1 MADVPI
7 KFDADGLIPAVIQDI
22 ATGAVVMTAY
32 MDQEALRLTRE
43 TGRTHFWS
51 RSRQT
56 LWRKGETSG
65 NEQIVEQLLVNCY
78 GDSLLVRIT
87 QLGPGCHTEHATCYY
102 RRLDADDDLR
112 AVAARQRDVDLWYG
126 AYEYLR
132 DHDLGDVSTT
142 SRLLHLSKPRLED
155 RLADELVELV
165 GVLRGSHRH
174 DGPEDDVALESSQ
187 CLYWLALTSV
197 SRRIGVGPWLLP
209 LARSKAA
216 SDLEPVVEAL
226 VLAAEYWGEH
236 VDEREPTQPAE
247 LMTATAIAIADAVR
261 ISRVDIEAVLLRDL
275 DELRAKPYLVDYF
288 AGAEAAPIGRG
299 AHRRDS

>member
-1 MADVPI
+1 MADVPV

-32 MDQEALRLTRE
+32 MNEDALRLTRE

-51 RSRQT
+51 RSRKT

-78 GDSLLVRIT
+78 GDSLLVRVV
-87 QLGPGCHTEHATCYY
+87 QLGPGCHTDHATCYY
-102 RRLDADDDLR
+102 RRLDSDDHLR

-126 AYEYLR
+126 AYEHLR
-132 DHDLGDVSTT
+132 DNDLSDLSTT
-142 SRLLHLSKPRLED
+142 SRLLHAVKPRLED

-165 GVLRGSHRH
+165 GVIRGTHRH
-174 DGPEDDVALESSQ
+174 ENMEDDVALEASQ
-187 CLYWLALTSV
+187 CLYWLALTSIR
-197 SRRIGVGPWLLP
+197 RRIAVGPWLLP
-209 LARSKAA
+209 LARARAA
-216 SDLEPVVEAL
+216 SDLEPVIEAL

-236 VDEREPTQPAE
+236 VDEREPTQPME

-261 ISRVDIEAVLLRDL
+261 VSRVDLEAVLLRDL
-275 DELRAKPYLVDYF
+275 DELRAKPYLGDYF
-288 AGAEAAPIGRG
+288 AGR
-299 AHRRDS
+299 

>member
-1 MADVPI
+1 MADIPV

-32 MDQEALRLTRE
+32 MNEEALRLTRE

-51 RSRQT
+51 RSRRK

-65 NEQIVEQLLVNCY
+65 NEQIVEQILVNCY
-78 GDSLLVRIT
+78 EDSLLVRVT
-87 QLGPGCHTEHATCYY
+87 QLGPGCHTDHATCYY
-102 RRLDADDDLR
+102 RRLDSDDHIR
-112 AVAARQRDVDLWYG
+112 AVAARPRDVDLWYG

-132 DHDLGDVSTT
+132 DNDLSDLSTT
-142 SRLLHLSKPRLED
+142 SRLLHAAKPRLED

-165 GVLRGSHRH
+165 GVLRGTHRH
-174 DGPEDDVALESSQ
+174 EGFADDVTLEASQ

-197 SRRIGVGPWLLP
+197 RRLFDVGPWLLP
-209 LARSKAA
+209 LARKKAS
-216 SDLEPVVEAL
+216 SDIEQVIEAL

-236 VDEREPTQPAE
+236 VDEREPRQPME

-261 ISRVDIEAVLLRDL
+261 VSRVDLEAVLLRDL
-275 DELRAKPYLVDYF
+275 DELRSKPYLVDYF
-288 AGAEAAPIGRG
+288 AT
-299 AHRRDS
+299 H